1 MRTKRKHIGL
11 YCDAKKKNRFCSDF
25 DNTCIVLVVMYYIYA
40 YMFNGFSSKAQS
52 AWCLFYQ
59 SNKNIENFVS

>member
-11 YCDAKKKNRFCSDF
+11 YCDAKKKRFYSDF
-25 DNTCIVLVVMYYIYA
+25 DNTCIVLVVIYYIHA

-52 AWCLFYQ
+52 ARRVFKQVYT
-59 SNKNIENFVS
+59 SY